1 MVEVMS
7 IIGWTVFGCVFVVA
21 TAYCTML
28 CHNKELDSEV
38 KKKEIELEIARFNSN
53 MSSEIYEG

>member
-53 MSSEIYEG
+53 MSSVKYEG

>member
-53 MSSEIYEG
+53 MSSEKYEG

>member
-1 MVEVMS
+1 MVEVLS

-53 MSSEIYEG
+53 MSSEKYEG

>member
-7 IIGWTVFGCVFVVA
+7 IIGWTVFGCVFVAA

-53 MSSEIYEG
+53 MSSEKYEG

>member
-38 KKKEIELEIARFNSN
+38 KKNEIELEIARFNSN
-53 MSSEIYEG
+53 MSSEKYEG

>member
-21 TAYCTML
+21 TAYCTRL

-53 MSSEIYEG
+53 MSSEKYEG

>member
-38 KKKEIELEIARFNSN
+38 KKKEIELEIARFNSY
-53 MSSEIYEG
+53 MSSEKYEG

>member
-53 MSSEIYEG
+53 MPSEKYED

>member
-38 KKKEIELEIARFNSN
+38 KKKEIELEIALFNSN
-53 MSSEIYEG
+53 VFSKKI

>member
-21 TAYCTML
+21 TAYCIMS
-28 CHNKELDSEV
+28 CHNKEFDSEV
-38 KKKEIELEIARFNSN
+38 KKKEIELEIVRFNSN
-53 MSSEIYEG
+53 ASSEKYEG